1 MSAKGRTIVDESAET
16 SVDAITDALIT
27 ASRLLVAI
35 SARSIAEVDESI
47 TIPQFR
53 VLVILSTRGPSNLST
68 LAGLLAV
75 QPSTIGRMVDRL
87 VTAGLLERRPHPQS
101 RRELIVELSARGRKT
116 VRTVTMRR
124 RSEIARVVEA
134 MPVRQRHGLVEALT
148 AFTAAGDE
156 PAADVDF

>member
-1 MSAKGRTIVDESAET
+1 
-16 SVDAITDALIT
+16 
-27 ASRLLVAI
+27 
-35 SARSIAEVDESI
+35 
-47 TIPQFR
+47 
-53 VLVILSTRGPSNLST
+53 
-68 LAGLLAV
+68 
-75 QPSTIGRMVDRL
+75 MVERL

-101 RRELIVELSARGRKT
+101 RRELVVELSARGLKT

-134 MPVRQRHGLVEALT
+134 MPVRHRHGLVEALT

>member
-75 QPSTIGRMVDRL
+75 QPSTIGRMVERL
-87 VTAGLLERRPHPQS
+87 VTAGLLERRPHPHS
-101 RRELIVELSARGRKT
+101 RRELVVELSARGRKT

-124 RSEIARVVEA
+124 RSEIARVVQA